1 MIDSTPPLVPTP
13 AETNLFYYRNVS
25 SRIQII
31 RIAQTTPPRFE
42 KIVFPGEQLLF
53 AAAPTALL
61 EICTGM
67 TAELTLV
74 HQIPCSQLQVVETVD
89 QPFNTLTGM
98 AAQ

>member
-1 MIDSTPPLVPTP
+1 MIDSTPPLMPTP
-13 AETNLFYYRNVS
+13 PETHLFYYRNAS

-53 AAAPTALL
+53 AAAPTAFL

-74 HQIPCSQLQVVETVD
+74 HQIPCSQLRVIETGD
-89 QPFNTLTGM
+89 QPFNALAGI